1 MHLYYAY
8 ILSNKRRTV
17 LYIGVTNN
25 IERRVHEHKT
35 KVNKGFSNKYN
46 CDRLVYYEEF
56 GWIQDAIAREKR
68 LKKYSRQWKENLINE
83 KNPGWNDLSDGW
95 FG

>member
-1 MHLYYAY
+1 MSRTHRYYTY
-8 ILSNKRRTV
+8 ILSNTHKTV
-17 LYIGVTNN
+17 VYIGVTNN

-35 KVNKGFSNKYN
+35 KFNKGFTNKYN

-68 LKKYSRQWKENLINE
+68 IKKYK
-83 KNPGWNDLSDGW
+83 
-95 FG
+95 